1 MFDTLLKR
9 YGDMTFVMSLSAEEG
24 FSLYEKAIDK
34 ELEQRAWER
43 WLVDYSRMNEKNFKS
58 FADYLKE
65 IKQPSQKKDNRTDE
79 EIVND
84 AESILKS
91 MKRSE

>member
-1 MFDTLLKR
+1 MYDTLLKR
-9 YGDMTFVMSLSAEEG
+9 YGDMSFIMSLTAIEG

-34 ELEQRAWER
+34 ELESRAWER

-58 FADYLKE
+58 FGEYLKE
-65 IKQPSQKKDNRTDE
+65 IKQPPRPKDNRSDE
-79 EIVND
+79 EVIND